1 MALCFSDEVREF
13 LLLFGFSDG
22 NRKQLKDM
30 VSKVAPTPRTPSTES
45 LRQGQSGGFTSRG
58 TFSFRNKVLEPSKH
72 DLWLLSLH
80 FGGEAAAVELERD
93 GVADLDLGGVAKD
106 GAGGVGGDGVAAFED
121 FQGAAFFELQREAGE
136 ALALGAKQALGAN
149 TEVGGAAFEAQA
161 KRSNLH

>member
-1 MALCFSDEVREF
+1 
-13 LLLFGFSDG
+13 
-22 NRKQLKDM
+22 KDM

-93 GVADLDLGGVAKD
+93 GVADLALGGVAEA
-106 GAGGVGGDGVAAFED
+106 GAGAGRGGKSFNRRAGV
-121 FQGAAFFELQREAGE
+121 
-136 ALALGAKQALGAN
+136 
-149 TEVGGAAFEAQA
+149 VGGAGRADDENRDARRVRECGGREPGCGSASVRRERRGGRRCACRIRGGFAQRA
-161 KRSNLH
+161 RQQPKGWKHER